1 MLSDAERDDAL
12 KAHPDWCYS
21 TEHGGRISRTF
32 RFRDFEAAFAFM
44 TAMARFSESMDHHPE
59 WRNVYNRV
67 DVDLTTHDAGGV
79 TKKDIAWAHEAD
91 GLFSR
96 MAARGNQDS

>member
-1 MLSDAERDDAL
+1 MLTGSERDDAL
-12 KAHPDWCYS
+12 RALPDRCYAA
-21 TEHGGRISRTF
+21 ENGGRISRTF
-32 RFRDFEAAFAFM
+32 KFVDFESAFAFM

-67 DVDLTTHDAGGV
+67 DIDLTTHDAGGV

-91 GLFSR
+91 RLYSVSR
-96 MAARGNQDS
+96 PD

>member
-1 MLSDAERDDAL
+1 MLTGSERDDAL
-12 KAHPDWCYS
+12 RALPDWCYAA
-21 TEHGGRISRTF
+21 ENGGRIFRTYKF
-32 RFRDFEAAFAFM
+32 VNFESAFAFM

-67 DVDLTTHDAGGV
+67 DIDLTTHDAGGV

-91 GLFSR
+91 RVYSASR
-96 MAARGNQDS
+96 RD

>member
-1 MLSDAERDDAL
+1 MLTGSECDDAL
-12 KAHPDWCYS
+12 RALPDWCYAA
-21 TEHGGRISRTF
+21 ENGGRISRTF
-32 RFRDFEAAFAFM
+32 KFVDFESAFAFM

-67 DVDLTTHDAGGV
+67 DIDLTTHDAGGV

-91 GLFSR
+91 RLYSVSR
-96 MAARGNQDS
+96 PD

>member
-1 MLSDAERDDAL
+1 MLTGSERDDAL
-12 KAHPDWCYS
+12 RALPDWCYAA
-21 TEHGGRISRTF
+21 ENGGRIFRTF
-32 RFRDFEAAFAFM
+32 QFVNFESAFAFM

-67 DVDLTTHDAGGV
+67 DIDLTTHDAGGM

-91 GLFSR
+91 RVYSASR
-96 MAARGNQDS
+96 RD